1 MIKLININSLGIRI
15 MKSLGIRIMK
25 KNNLVFIIV
34 LVALLFASSCSL
46 KEIEVKASPSIQTPI
61 TKDVILLMDL
71 IDIETI
77 ENTLKE
83 SFQPYAQLTR
93 TSNYPLT
100 YSIEVSI
107 FNAGEILKKLGKED
121 FKQISQGT
129 YNIISSDSP
138 TSLLSF
144 SEIDLGILKY
154 INFISLPATLLIKE
168 AEGIF
173 IEATL
178 TYCNENNLKVEQ
190 NKEVD
195 LSDLINTHEDIKIE
209 EMSIKFEEGFSVS
222 KNTTIAMTFEFPFKF
237 TTTEDIELY
246 SNKADIGE
254 EDIFRRKKDSG
265 DDMKDIINGINSL
278 KVYMDYL
285 NTTGLFFKIN
295 IRGWEVNKQRE
306 TDSKPIEHIIF
317 KEDSVV
323 FDLNYFLKEIKEI
336 IPYNFLIS
344 IYLPES
350 SNEFI
355 YELNLDGEVKY
366 IIWMDLGIDINIPI
380 EI

>member
-1 MIKLININSLGIRI
+1 MIKLININ
-15 MKSLGIRIMK
+15 SLGIRIMK

-246 SNKADIGE
+246 SNKVDIGE

-295 IRGWEVNKQRE
+295 IRGWEVNKQQE

-366 IIWMDLGIDINIPI
+366 IIWMDFGIDINIPI

>member
-1 MIKLININSLGIRI
+1 MIKLININ
-15 MKSLGIRIMK
+15 SLGIRIMK

-168 AEGIF
+168 AEGIS

-344 IYLPES
+344 IYIPES

-355 YELNLDGEVKY
+355 YELNLDGEVEF
-366 IIWMDLGIDINIPI
+366 IIWFDFGIDINIPI
-380 EI
+380 EL